1 MRLPTIQGV
10 IRRRILVNFRA
21 DPGVI
26 QSQLPARFRPKL
38 QEVRPWSVYASSA
51 LSICA
56 PDDAGSRRFS
66 SENAATASLCS
77 GTTSKASLAKAC
89 LYLAGILTPPS
100 IIYWVD
106 ASFLVSTTGAEF
118 DVLDTDSEL
127 ALVDAV
133 ARRDGSRQSGGS

>member
-38 QEVRPWSVYASSA
+38 QEGKAVSVYASSA

-56 PDDAGSRRFS
+56 PG
-66 SENAATASLCS
+66 
-77 GTTSKASLAKAC
+77 
-89 LYLAGILTPPS
+89 
-100 IIYWVD
+100 
-106 ASFLVSTTGAEF
+106 
-118 DVLDTDSEL
+118 
-127 ALVDAV
+127 
-133 ARRDGSRQSGGS
+133 